1 MKSTWYSQLSNDTN
15 KINLLALRNHDI
27 HRVRRRAWDR
37 GLGTRGENPPSQRS
51 ASWKLTL
58 YQFSNLALSDYYPH
72 IQKKVETFAKQ
83 LQAHQGKSIE
93 IADWTLYYTFD
104 VMGIIAFSKDFKQ
117 LDNGAEHFAIGA
129 MHAQMQ
135 FLGLLGGV
143 PWLMHLLACVPGLS
157 ASYETFV
164 NYCAEQ
170 MEQRRSVLNIFF
182 NREIRY

>member
-1 MKSTWYSQLSNDTN
+1 MLS
-15 KINLLALRNHDI
+15 LRNHDL

-37 GLGTRGENPPSQRS
+37 GLGTRGENPPSQRYCS
-51 ASWKLTL
+51 CEANFRW
-58 YQFSNLALSDYYPH
+58 SNPALSDYYPH

-93 IADWTLYYTFD
+93 IAGWTLYYTFD

-135 FLGLLGGV
+135 YLGLLGGV

-170 MEQRRSVLNIFF
+170 MEQRRTVLNIFF